1 MYMVFSLIM
10 EAAVFAA
17 GVVIGV
23 LMGLLGGGG
32 SILAVPV
39 FVYTCGMPPKIAIV
53 LALVVVGCT
62 SAVGALSHFRRGNVD
77 VPKALIFSGFSAVG
91 SFAGAR
97 AAVFLTGEIQLL
109 IFALIMLLAAFFMLR
124 PRRTQ
129 STTRPEPRANS
140 SMFMRVALPSLGVG
154 LLTGLVGVGGGF
166 MIVPVLSL
174 ILGMDMAKSVG
185 TSLFVIAVNSLFGSF
200 GYFSQPDLAAAM
212 NTINVGSL
220 SITSFVLMFL
230 GCMFL
235 GVWTGSALSSRV
247 RAATLKR
254 MFGVLLLVV
263 ATMMIAQRLGMW

>member
-1 MYMVFSLIM
+1 
-10 EAAVFAA
+10 
-17 GVVIGV
+17 
-23 LMGLLGGGG
+23 
-32 SILAVPV
+32 
-39 FVYTCGMPPKIAIV
+39 
-53 LALVVVGCT
+53 
-62 SAVGALSHFRRGNVD
+62 
-77 VPKALIFSGFSAVG
+77 
-91 SFAGAR
+91 
-97 AAVFLTGEIQLL
+97 
-109 IFALIMLLAAFFMLR
+109 
-124 PRRTQ
+124 
-129 STTRPEPRANS
+129 
-140 SMFMRVALPSLGVG
+140 GVG

-174 ILGMDMAKSVG
+174 ILGMEMAKSVG
-185 TSLFVIAVNSLFGSF
+185 TSLFVIAVNSLFGSI

-212 NTINVGSL
+212 SSLNVGSL

>member
-1 MYMVFSLIM
+1 M
-10 EAAVFAA
+10 EVAVFAA
-17 GVVIGV
+17 GIVIGI

-39 FVYTCGMPPKIAIV
+39 FVYACGMPPKIAIV

-62 SAVGALSHFRRGNVD
+62 SAVGALSHFRRENVD
-77 VPKALIFSGFSAVG
+77 IPKALIFSVFSSVG

-109 IFALIMLLAAFFMLR
+109 IFAVIMLLAAFFMLR

-129 STTRPEPRANS
+129 SSSRPEPRANS

-185 TSLFVIAVNSLFGSF
+185 TSLVVIAVNSLFGSI
-200 GYFSQPDLAAAM
+200 GYFSQSDLAATMTA
-212 NTINVGSL
+212 ISVGSL
-220 SITSFVLMFL
+220 PVTPFLIIFL

-235 GVWTGSALSSRV
+235 GVWAGSALSSRV
-247 RAATLKR
+247 PAATLKR

-263 ATMMIAQRLGMW
+263 ATMMITQRLGMW